1 MPPSRSKGSKNYS
14 RDGLEYLLK
23 SVSICL
29 LLGSEDWQVVAHL
42 HSDKFPANKRD
53 APKLKRANKK
63 PSTGNPE
70 LGVIEKSAKKIKEQI
85 NAKCG
90 VSNDVNVDKEFEASD
105 GEELSPS
112 VDKNSI
118 EMDASE
124 GIIALSETAEV
135 AAQAAKTVE
144 PEKIDSG
151 IKCDDDTKKKD
162 VAKDAAAAMANSA
175 RRNKTNN
182 LISALQTS
190 NGDMM

>member
-1 MPPSRSKGSKNYS
+1 MP
-14 RDGLEYLLK
+14 
-23 SVSICL
+23 SV
-29 LLGSEDWQVVAHL
+29 
-42 HSDKFPANKRD
+42 
-53 APKLKRANKK
+53 
-63 PSTGNPE
+63 
-70 LGVIEKSAKKIKEQI
+70 
-85 NAKCG
+85 
-90 VSNDVNVDKEFEASD
+90 VSNDVNVDDEFEASD

-144 PEKIDSG
+144 PEKNDSG
-151 IKCDDDTKKKD
+151 KKGGDDAKKKD
-162 VAKDAAAAMANSA
+162 GAKDAAVAMANSA